1 MSDEDEHPWELQEAV
16 CYRQQQR
23 GGWLRGPP
31 SLCEEPQ
38 YFKTELSGS
47 SGRHKPNLQQ
57 NQGCSS
63 KKAAHTGHRHP
74 LTLCSPAP
82 SPALHLYL

>member
-31 SLCEEPQ
+31 PPRVRSPNTSRQSSL
-38 YFKTELSGS
+38 
-47 SGRHKPNLQQ
+47 
-57 NQGCSS
+57 
-63 KKAAHTGHRHP
+63 AAQEGTNPTYNRIRDALP
-74 LTLCSPAP
+74 RKLPTLGTDT
-82 SPALHLYL
+82 H